1 MNKKLLSVSLLLVG
15 LQSYSQVG
23 IGTLTPNQSAQLD
36 VVSNNKGILIPRVG
50 LTNSVD
56 ASTIQNGNVNSLL
69 VFNTNTQ
76 NDVTPGYYYWYNDR
90 WMRIVNDADVV
101 ALDKNTT
108 NQSLTVVGTD
118 LVLTDSDGNTVS
130 IALSAINIPT
140 SLVKNPDGTYT
151 FTNEAGDTIIIDAT
165 DNVINNIETILG
177 DTNVLNELIEVL
189 GDTYV
194 GGNVYYDG
202 TQFTYVDQ
210 SGATH
215 VINMQDIVQAN
226 ETVTTLTEANGIY
239 TYTSED
245 GTVTVIDIPASVVE
259 NFEKIV
265 NSGPVTVNGD
275 TFTTIEEY
283 IEYIANSSVTIGG
296 SDFITVTGTGTAADP
311 YVVAIEEGAANSMLI
326 TNAAG
331 ELEWATIETIVKAN
345 ETVTTLTEAN
355 GIYTYTSEDGTV
367 TVIDIPA
374 SVVENFETIVNSGP
388 VTVNGDT
395 FTTIEEYIEHIANS
409 SVTIGGS
416 DFITVTGTGTAAD
429 PYVVAIEEG
438 AANSMLIT
446 NAAGELEWATIETI
460 VKANETV
467 TTLVD
472 NNDGTYTYTSED
484 GTITN
489 IDVPAAV
496 VNQFE
501 SIYNDIVNEA
511 ITINGDTYTSFE
523 EYLTNVANEAV
534 TIGGSEFIT
543 VTGAGTAASPYV
555 VSIAEGAANSM
566 LITNAAGDV
575 EWASLSTIVK
585 ANETITTLVDN
596 NDGTYTYTSED
607 GTITNIDV
615 PAAVVNQFESIY
627 NDIVNEAITING
639 DTYTS
644 FEEYLTNVANEAVT
658 IGGSEFITVTGAGTA
673 ASPYVVSIA
682 EGAANSMLITNAAG
696 DVEWASLSTIVKAN
710 ETVTTLV
717 NNNDGTYTYTNEA
730 GVPTIIDVP
739 AAVVNQFNDIVNSG
753 PVTVNGTTY
762 TTIEEY
768 LEDVVATNETVTNL
782 TYDAATGIAT
792 YTNEA
797 GTAQTIDL
805 SDVVPNFETLTSI
818 AFDSTTGI
826 LTYNDEEGV
835 ANTFN
840 IKSLVTAKN
849 GTNIDVTTKDVKLG
863 GALTEATLISTDSI
877 NTLAVSG
884 LTTGS
889 DSDKIMVVQAD
900 GVLRTREVNT
910 SRIVETAANYVTL
923 DADAAI
929 LADAETADLTITLPT
944 ATPANKGRVIT
955 IRKVDES
962 DNEVNFSETIKINKT
977 QSFTSLNY
985 AATIRIQSTG
995 ADWYMMD

>member
-345 ETVTTLTEAN
+345 ETV
-355 GIYTYTSEDGTV
+355 
-367 TVIDIPA
+367 
-374 SVVENFETIVNSGP
+374 
-388 VTVNGDT
+388 
-395 FTTIEEYIEHIANS
+395 
-409 SVTIGGS
+409 
-416 DFITVTGTGTAAD
+416 
-429 PYVVAIEEG
+429 
-438 AANSMLIT
+438 
-446 NAAGELEWATIETI
+446 
-460 VKANETV
+460 
-467 TTLVD
+467 
-472 NNDGTYTYTSED
+472 
-484 GTITN
+484 
-489 IDVPAAV
+489 
-496 VNQFE
+496 
-501 SIYNDIVNEA
+501 
-511 ITINGDTYTSFE
+511 
-523 EYLTNVANEAV
+523 
-534 TIGGSEFIT
+534 
-543 VTGAGTAASPYV
+543 
-555 VSIAEGAANSM
+555 
-566 LITNAAGDV
+566 
-575 EWASLSTIVK
+575 
-585 ANETITTLVDN
+585 TTLVDN

>member
-585 ANETITTLVDN
+585 ANET
-596 NDGTYTYTSED
+596 
-607 GTITNIDV
+607 
-615 PAAVVNQFESIY
+615 
-627 NDIVNEAITING
+627 
-639 DTYTS
+639 
-644 FEEYLTNVANEAVT
+644 
-658 IGGSEFITVTGAGTA
+658 
-673 ASPYVVSIA
+673 
-682 EGAANSMLITNAAG
+682 
-696 DVEWASLSTIVKAN
+696 
-710 ETVTTLV
+710 VTTLV